1 MPIRAGSNNRILPAN
16 ARASD
21 VASKAVQEF
30 LAAEQSRNYS
40 AFRVQGY
47 EGLLYN
53 RMMQGPKC
61 TCQATER
68 QLASRL
74 DIDGKASPGMIN
86 QMLTGEMTFTV
97 SGYGASPKSQQEY
110 NPLDALTS
118 PRAPAN
124 KNQGQFDIYSAD
136 DSEFMPLHKFNES
149 AFGDNGPVEPESI
162 DDMVQDFD
170 AGRMGMTDAHCHI
183 CYGTGFVGGYVPF
196 NAHRVVLPI
205 NVMDLDLAEIDLTQR
220 PWTSDVEEVTATITL
235 PRYVLGLDCIR
246 LMNGGKQV
254 QAQFFLDGMPCDTMK
269 LLRACDGRPH
279 VLAAKTVNG
288 KRHTVTHLELQ
299 LITSNQSPYFEL
311 PKLTK
316 GSDTAKLEQ
325 LEPFTILLSANVP
338 SVRSQDIIVE
348 RVFGKTLYVTDSN
361 WHNTRNRN
369 VIGWECQVRVLQP
382 QEIYTML
389 PKRGRTLTKPPTSLM
404 QHDNGRGNRRT

>member
-1 MPIRAGSNNRILPAN
+1 MPIRESTNNRILPAN

-40 AFRVQGY
+40 AFRVQGV

-53 RMMQGPKC
+53 RLMQGPKC
-61 TCQATER
+61 TCQASER

-74 DIDGKASPGMIN
+74 DSEGKASPGLIN
-86 QMLTGEMTFTV
+86 QMLSGDLNFTITG
-97 SGYGASPKSQQEY
+97 SSYGANPKSQEYY

-118 PRAPAN
+118 PQAPKN
-124 KNQGQFDIYSAD
+124 KNQGQFEVFALSD
-136 DSEFMPLHKFNES
+136 DEFLPSLVVDKQDL
-149 AFGDNGPVEPESI
+149 GDNGPVDPETL

-170 AGRMGMTDAHCHI
+170 VGRMGMTDSHCHV

-196 NAHRVVLPI
+196 HAYRVVQPV
-205 NVMDLDLAEIDLTQR
+205 NELDLGLAELDLLPR
-220 PWTSDVEEVTATITL
+220 PWTASVTEVSTSIVL
-235 PRYVLGLDCIR
+235 PRFVIGMDCLR
-246 LMNGGKQV
+246 LMNGGDLV
-254 QAQFFLDGMPCDTMK
+254 RAQFKIDGQPCNLIS
-269 LLRACDGRPH
+269 LLRACDGRAH
-279 VLAAKTVNG
+279 VISAVVDKPT
-288 KRHTVTHLELQ
+288 TITHLELQ
-299 LITSNQSPYFEL
+299 LVTSDQSPYFEL

-316 GSDTAKLEQ
+316 GPDTAKLEQ

-338 SVRSQDIIVE
+338 SLRSEDIIVE
-348 RVFGKTLYVTDSN
+348 RMFGKTLYVIDSN

-382 QEIYTML
+382 QEIQTGL
-389 PKRGRTLTKPPTSLM
+389 PKRGRTLSKPPTSLM
-404 QHDNGRGNRRT
+404 QHDNMRGIRRT

>member
-1 MPIRAGSNNRILPAN
+1 MPIREQSNNRILPAN

-30 LAAEQSRNYS
+30 LAAEQSKNYA
-40 AFRVQGY
+40 AFRVQGV

-53 RMMQGPKC
+53 RMTQGPKC

-68 QLASRL
+68 QLGSRL
-74 DIDGKASPGMIN
+74 DLDGKASPGMIN
-86 QMLTGEMTFTV
+86 QLLTGDLSFTV
-97 SGYGASPKSQQEY
+97 SGYGANPRSQQEY

-118 PRAPAN
+118 PHAPSN
-124 KNQGQFDIYSAD
+124 KNQGQFDIFTAD
-136 DSEFMPLHKFNES
+136 DSEFMPVHQFTTPD
-149 AFGDNGPVEPESI
+149 FGDNGPVEPESI

-170 AGRMGMTDAHCHI
+170 AARMGMTDAHCHI
-183 CYGTGFVGGYVPF
+183 CFGTGFVGGYAPF
-196 NAHRVVLPI
+196 TAYRVVVPI
-205 NVMDLDLAEIDLTQR
+205 NEMDLDLAEIDLTQR
-220 PWTSDVEEVTATITL
+220 PWTSDIESVTMEITL
-235 PRYVLGLDCIR
+235 PRYVIGLDCIR
-246 LMNGGKQV
+246 LMNGGEQV
-254 QAQFFLDGMPCDTMK
+254 QAQFTLDGVSCDTIK
-269 LLRACDGRPH
+269 LLRSCDGRRH
-279 VLAAKTVNG
+279 VLGAIVAHG
-288 KRHTVTHLELQ
+288 KRCTVTHLELQ
-299 LITSNQSPYFEL
+299 LITSDQSPYFEL
-311 PKLTK
+311 PRLTK

-338 SVRSQDIIVE
+338 SVRGQDIIVE
-348 RVFGKTLYVTDSN
+348 RMFGKTLYVTDSN

-369 VIGWECQVRVLQP
+369 VLGWECQVRVLQP